1 MVLESISASGFASTN
16 LSSGLLMA
24 SGTASGA
31 PLDFLTPKGF
41 ALLGLLAP
49 LILLYILKVRR
60 KRLRVASTWLWASAK
75 RDLIARSPWKKLIAQ
90 VPLILQGLALLL
102 LGFALARPATRGRAI
117 MGDHV
122 AIIID
127 ASASMSAEGVLQDK
141 PATRIEMARQV
152 AKDILSALSP
162 GSDAMLLEAGREARV
177 VTPLDRDVVRLKS
190 ALDTVHA
197 YDVEGDLGA
206 AVALAV
212 DRLRQLGGSR
222 RIVIVSDG
230 NLAAPAV
237 LDGVSLPVEV
247 ITVGTPIEN
256 TGIVRVDVRS
266 GIEPSLKREQ
276 VQAFLVIANFGASAR
291 ELYVTMRE
299 DNASDVLASR
309 KILVGPGERQPVVLD
324 FFPASG
330 DYRRGLIFDIAPH
343 DKMAVDDTAF
353 ARVPAGDKLPVI
365 YAAKDPA
372 KISPWIERAIISD
385 PATTLKSV
393 ALAELKTPGTVEMDA
408 FVVLEGA
415 CCPSDLVE
423 GACPDVV
430 PGGDL
435 LVVNPPAGKCFGTL
449 VGRSLEHPAITSWET
464 GDARMRFLSLDGVSI
479 ARALALAPE
488 GPTQELIRTQEGTIA
503 TDISTPTRTGTLLG
517 FDVGDSD
524 WPLKASFVLFMRNLL
539 EQARIHRAFG
549 VTGPS
554 RAGEPLRVRLPAS
567 AKEIEVLAPSGD
579 KLDVSMRSGLA
590 VVPETSHVGLYK
602 FAWTGPEAGSMVV
615 PVNLTSAA
623 ESNITTVFS
632 TAGSTD
638 KAAVEVR
645 AASAEPDAHNEWTW
659 VLALLA
665 LGFVLADVW
674 YVTRRPRQT
683 SLEPAAPRKPPAPER
698 RAA

>member
-1 MVLESISASGFASTN
+1 MNVEATPAAGLVLTNPTPGMLVASGAAS
-16 LSSGLLMA
+16 S
-24 SGTASGA
+24 A
-31 PLDFLTPKGF
+31 PLDFLSPKGF
-41 ALLGLLAP
+41 ALLGLLVP
-49 LILLYILKVRR
+49 LVVLYILKVRR
-60 KRLRVASTWLWASAK
+60 KKLRVASTWLWASAK

-90 VPLILQGLALLL
+90 VPLILQALALLL
-102 LGFALARPATRGRAI
+102 LGLALARPATRGRAI

-127 ASASMSAEGVLQDK
+127 ASASMSAENVLDDK
-141 PATRIEMARQV
+141 PATRIDVARKV

-190 ALDTVHA
+190 ALDTVRT

-222 RIVIVSDG
+222 RIVIVTDG
-230 NLAAPAV
+230 NLATPAA
-237 LDGVSLPVEV
+237 LNGVSLPVEV
-247 ITVGTPIEN
+247 ITVGSPIEN
-256 TGIVRVDVRS
+256 AGIVRVDVRS
-266 GIEPSLKREQ
+266 GVEPTLKREQ
-276 VQAFLVIANFGASAR
+276 VQAFLVVANFGTSPR

-324 FFPASG
+324 FLPASG

-343 DKMAVDDTAF
+343 DKMPVDDMAF
-353 ARVPAGDKLPVI
+353 ARVPAGDKLPVV
-365 YAAKDPA
+365 YAAPDPA
-372 KISPWIERAIISD
+372 KVSPWIERAIISD
-385 PATTLKSV
+385 PATDLKSV
-393 ALAELKTPGTVEMDA
+393 ALADLTKPGAVELDA
-408 FVVLEGA
+408 FVV
-415 CCPSDLVE
+415 VE
-423 GACPDVV
+423 GACPSLV

-435 LVVNPPAGKCFGTL
+435 LVVAPPAGPCFGTL
-449 VGRSLEHPAITSWET
+449 VGRSLDHPSITSWET
-464 GDARMRFLSLDGVSI
+464 GDPRMRFLSLDGISI

-503 TDISTPTRTGTLLG
+503 ADISSPTRTATLLG

-539 EQARIHRAFG
+539 EQARVHRAFG

-567 AKEIEVLAPSGD
+567 AKEVEVIGPSGD

-590 VVPETSHVGLYK
+590 VVPETSRVGLYK
-602 FAWTGPEAGSMVV
+602 FSWTGPEAGSMIV
-615 PVNLTSAA
+615 PANLTSAA
-623 ESNITTVFS
+623 ESNVTTVIS
-632 TAGSTD
+632 TAGPAETNG
-638 KAAVEVR
+638 VEIR
-645 AASAEPDAHNEWTW
+645 AAGADPDAHNEWTW

-674 YVTRRPRQT
+674 YVTRRPRQA
-683 SLEPAAPRKPPAPER
+683 SLEPAVPRKPPAPER

>member
-1 MVLESISASGFASTN
+1 MVFDLLPFGMTNLAANPLFAAGSASPLEF
-16 LSSGLLMA
+16 LS
-24 SGTASGA
+24 
-31 PLDFLTPKGF
+31 PKGL
-41 ALLGLLAP
+41 ALLGLLVP
-49 LILLYILKVRR
+49 LVVLYILKVRR

-90 VPLILQGLALLL
+90 VPLILQALALLL
-102 LGFALARPATRGRAI
+102 LGLALARPATRGRAI

-127 ASASMSAEGVLQDK
+127 ASASMSAENVLDDK
-141 PATRIEMARQV
+141 PAPRIDLARRV
-152 AKDILSALSP
+152 ARDVLSALSP

-177 VTPLDRDVVRLKS
+177 VSPLDRDMVRLKG
-190 ALDTVHA
+190 ALDTVRA

-222 RIVIVSDG
+222 RIVIITDG
-230 NLAAPAV
+230 NLASPAA
-237 LDGVSLPVEV
+237 LNAVSLPLEV

-256 TGIVRVDVRS
+256 AAIVRVDVRS
-266 GIEPSLKREQ
+266 GIEPQLKREQ
-276 VQAFLVIANFGASAR
+276 VQAFLVVANFGSAPR

-309 KILVGPGERQPVVLD
+309 KILVGPGERLPVVLD
-324 FFPASG
+324 FLPAAG

-343 DKMAVDDTAF
+343 DKMEVDDMAY
-353 ARVPAGDKLPVI
+353 ARVPAGDKLPVV
-365 YAAKDPA
+365 YAAPDPS
-372 KISPWIERAIISD
+372 KTSPWIERAIISD
-385 PATTLKSV
+385 PATTLKTV
-393 ALAELKTPGTVEMDA
+393 ALSELTTPGTVEMDA
-408 FVVLEGA
+408 FVV
-415 CCPSDLVE
+415 VE
-423 GACPDVV
+423 GACPSPI

-435 LVVNPPAGKCFGTL
+435 LIVAPPSGPCYGTL
-449 VGRSLEHPAITSWET
+449 VGRTIEHPTITSWES
-464 GDARMRFLSLDGVSI
+464 GDARMRFLSLDGVTI
-479 ARALALAPE
+479 ARAAALAAE

-503 TDISTPTRTGTLLG
+503 TDISSTSRTATLLG

-549 VTGPS
+549 VTGPA

-567 AKEIEVLAPSGD
+567 AKDVVVIGPTGD
-579 KLDVSMRSGLA
+579 KLDVSIRTGLA
-590 VVPETSHVGLYK
+590 VVPETSKVGLYK
-602 FAWTGPEAGSMVV
+602 FSWQGPEAGSLVV
-615 PVNLTSAA
+615 PANLTSAP
-623 ESNITTVFS
+623 ESNVTT
-632 TAGSTD
+632 TMTKGD
-638 KAAVEVR
+638 PAANGGVEVR
-645 AASAEPDAHNEWTW
+645 AAGAEPDAHNEWTW

-674 YVTRRPRQT
+674 YVTRKPRMT
-683 SLEPAAPRKPPAPER
+683 SAEPATTRKPPVPER

>member
-1 MVLESISASGFASTN
+1 MVLEFLPACGFASTN
-16 LSSGLLMA
+16 LSSGFLL
-24 SGTASGA
+24 ASGA

-90 VPLILQGLALLL
+90 VPLILQALALLL
-102 LGFALARPATRGRAI
+102 LGLALARPATRGRAI

-127 ASASMSAEGVLQDK
+127 ASASMSAEGVLEAK
-141 PATRIEMARQV
+141 PATRIEIARRV

-177 VTPLDRDVVRLKS
+177 VTPLDRDVVRLKT

-222 RIVIVSDG
+222 RIVIVTDG
-230 NLAAPAV
+230 NLAVPAA
-237 LDGVSLPVEV
+237 LNGVTLPVEV
-247 ITVGTPIEN
+247 ITVGNPIEN
-256 TGIVRVDVRS
+256 TAIVRVDVRS

-276 VQAFLVIANFGASAR
+276 VQAFLVIANFGASPR

-330 DYRRGLIFDIAPH
+330 DYRRGLVLDIAPH

-353 ARVPAGDKLPVI
+353 ARVPAGDKLPVV
-365 YAAKDPA
+365 YAAPDPA
-372 KISPWIERAIISD
+372 KTSPWIERAIISD
-385 PATTLKSV
+385 PATV
-393 ALAELKTPGTVEMDA
+393 LKTITLADLTKAGEVEMDA
-408 FVVLEGA
+408 FVV
-415 CCPSDLVE
+415 VE
-423 GACPDVV
+423 GACPAVV

-435 LVVNPPAGKCFGTL
+435 LVVAPPAGPCFGTL
-449 VGRSLEHPAITSWET
+449 VGRTLEHPAITSWET

-479 ARALALAPE
+479 ARAMALAPE
-488 GPTQELIRTQEGTIA
+488 GPTQELIRTQDGTIA

-567 AKEIEVLAPSGD
+567 AKDIEVLAPSGD

-602 FAWTGPEAGSMVV
+602 FSWTGPEAGSLVV

-623 ESNITTVFS
+623 ESNVTTVIS
-632 TAGSTD
+632 AVG
-638 KAAVEVR
+638 AADTKGVEIR
-645 AASAEPDAHNEWTW
+645 AAGAEPDAHNEWTW

-683 SLEPAAPRKPPAPER
+683 SLEPAMPRKPPAPER
-698 RAA
+698 RVA

>member
-1 MVLESISASGFASTN
+1 MILEFAHSFGLTATNATPSVLFAAG
-16 LSSGLLMA
+16 SS
-24 SGTASGA
+24 A
-31 PLDFLTPKGF
+31 PLDFLAPKGL
-41 ALLGLLAP
+41 ALLGLLVP
-49 LILLYILKVRR
+49 LVVLYILKVRR

-75 RDLIARSPWKKLIAQ
+75 RDLIARSPWQKLIAQ
-90 VPLILQGLALLL
+90 VPLILQALALLL
-102 LGFALARPATRGRAI
+102 FGLALARPATRGRAI
-117 MGDHV
+117 MGDHI

-127 ASASMSAEGVLQDK
+127 ASASMSAENVLDDK
-141 PATRIEMARQV
+141 PAQRIEIARRV
-152 AKDILSALSP
+152 AKDILSAMAP

-177 VTPLDRDVVRLKS
+177 VTPLDRDIVRLKT

-222 RIVIVSDG
+222 RIVIVTDG
-230 NLAAPAV
+230 NLASPTA
-237 LDGVSLPVEV
+237 LNGVSLPVEV
-247 ITVGTPIEN
+247 VTVGTPIEN
-256 TGIVRVDVRS
+256 AGIVRVDVRS
-266 GIEPSLKREQ
+266 GTEPALKREQ
-276 VQAFLVIANFGASAR
+276 VQAFLVVANFGSSPR

-343 DKMAVDDTAF
+343 DKLVVDDTAF
-353 ARVPAGDKLPVI
+353 ARVPAGDKLPVV
-365 YAAKDPA
+365 YAAPDTSKT
-372 KISPWIERAIISD
+372 SPWIERAIISD
-385 PATTLKSV
+385 PATTLKTV
-393 ALAELKTPGTVEMDA
+393 TINELAQPGGVEMDA
-408 FVVLEGA
+408 FIV
-415 CCPSDLVE
+415 VE
-423 GACPDVV
+423 GACPSSV

-435 LVVNPPAGKCFGTL
+435 LIVAPPAGPCFGTL
-449 VGRSLEHPAITSWET
+449 VGRTLEHPQITSWET
-464 GDARMRFLSLDGVSI
+464 GDARMRFLSLDGISI
-479 ARALALAPE
+479 ARAAALAPE

-567 AKEIEVLAPSGD
+567 AKEVEVLAPNGD

-590 VVPETSHVGLYK
+590 VVPETTRVGLYK
-602 FAWTGPEAGSMVV
+602 FTWNGPEAGAMVV
-615 PVNLTSAA
+615 PVNLTSVL
-623 ESNITTVFS
+623 ESNVTTVIS
-632 TAGSTD
+632 QAGP
-638 KAAVEVR
+638 KVENGVEIR
-645 AASAEPDAHNEWTW
+645 AAGAEPDAHNEWTW

-665 LGFVLADVW
+665 LGFVVVDVW

-683 SLEPAAPRKPPAPER
+683 SLEPAVPRKPPAPER

>member
-1 MVLESISASGFASTN
+1 MTLDIVRIAETN
-16 LSSGLLMA
+16 LSSGLLFA
-24 SGTASGA
+24 SGAASGA
-31 PLDFLTPKGF
+31 PLDFLAPKGL

-90 VPLILQGLALLL
+90 IPLILQALALLL
-102 LGFALARPATRGRAI
+102 LGLALARPATRGRAI

-127 ASASMSAEGVLQDK
+127 ASASMSAENVLDNK
-141 PATRIEMARQV
+141 PATRIEIARRV

-177 VTPLDRDVVRLKS
+177 VTPLDRDVVRLKA
-190 ALDTVHA
+190 ALETVHA

-212 DRLRQLGGSR
+212 DRLKQLGGSR
-222 RIVIVSDG
+222 RIVIVTDG
-230 NLAAPAV
+230 NLATPAA
-237 LDGVSLPVEV
+237 LNGVSLPVEV
-247 ITVGTPIEN
+247 ITVGAPIEN

-266 GIEPSLKREQ
+266 GTEPSLKREQ
-276 VQAFLVIANFGASAR
+276 VQAFLVVANFGASAR

-324 FFPASG
+324 FFPAPG

-353 ARVPAGDKLPVI
+353 ARVPAGDKLPVV
-365 YAAKDPA
+365 YAAADPA

-385 PATTLKSV
+385 PATSLKSA
-393 ALAELKTPGTVEMDA
+393 ALADLAKPGVVEMDA
-408 FVVLEGA
+408 FVV
-415 CCPSDLVE
+415 VE
-423 GACPDVV
+423 GACPPSI

-435 LVVNPPAGKCFGTL
+435 LVVAPPAGPCFGTL

-464 GDARMRFLSLDGVSI
+464 GDPRMRFLSLDGISI
-479 ARALALAPE
+479 ARAVALAPE
-488 GPTQELIRTQEGTIA
+488 GLTQELIRTQDGTIA
-503 TDISTPTRTGTLLG
+503 TDISSPTRTGTLLG

-567 AKEIEVLAPSGD
+567 AKDVEVTGPAGD
-579 KLDVSMRSGLA
+579 KLDVSIRAGLA
-590 VVPETSHVGLYK
+590 VVPETSRVGLYK
-602 FAWTGPEAGSMVV
+602 FSWTGPEAGSMVV
-615 PVNLTSAA
+615 PANLTSTA
-623 ESNITTVFS
+623 ESNITTVIS
-632 TAGSTD
+632 SAGPAE
-638 KAAVEVR
+638 AAGVEIR
-645 AASAEPDAHNEWTW
+645 AAGAEPDAHNEWTW
-659 VLALLA
+659 VLALCA

-674 YVTRRPRQT
+674 YVTRRPRQAN
-683 SLEPAAPRKPPAPER
+683 LDPAIPRKPPTPER

>member
-1 MVLESISASGFASTN
+1 MSLERFDASTAAPTN
-16 LSSGLLMA
+16 LSEASLLA
-24 SGTASGA
+24 SASSSGA
-31 PLDFLTPKGF
+31 PLDLLAPKGL

-90 VPLILQGLALLL
+90 VPLVLQALALLL
-102 LGFALARPATRGRAI
+102 LGLALARPATRGRAI

-127 ASASMSAEGVLQDK
+127 ASASMSAENVLDDK
-141 PATRIEMARQV
+141 PAKRIEIARRV
-152 AKDILSALSP
+152 AKDILSAMSP

-177 VTPLDRDVVRLKS
+177 VTPLDRDVVRLKA
-190 ALDTVHA
+190 ALDTVRA

-206 AVALAV
+206 AIALAV
-212 DRLRQLGGSR
+212 DRLKQLGGSR
-222 RIVIVSDG
+222 RIVIVTDG
-230 NLAAPAV
+230 NLASPAA
-237 LDGVSLPVEV
+237 LNGVSLPVEV

-266 GIEPSLKREQ
+266 GIEPALKREQ
-276 VQAFLVIANFGASAR
+276 VQAFLVVANFGASPR

-324 FFPASG
+324 FLPAPG

-343 DKMAVDDTAF
+343 DKMDVDDMAY
-353 ARVPAGDKLPVI
+353 ARVPAGDKLPVV
-365 YAAKDPA
+365 YAGPDPE
-372 KISPWIERAIISD
+372 KVSPWIERAIVSD
-385 PATTLKSV
+385 PATTLKKV
-393 ALAELKTPGTVEMDA
+393 ALTELTNPGVVEMDA
-408 FVVLEGA
+408 FVVVESA
-415 CCPSDLVE
+415 CPSVI
-423 GACPDVV
+423 

-435 LVVNPPAGKCFGTL
+435 LVLAPPPGPCFGTL
-449 VGRSLEHPAITSWET
+449 VGRTLEHPGITSWES
-464 GDARMRFLSLDGVSI
+464 GDPRMRFLSLDGVSI
-479 ARALALAPE
+479 ARATALAPE

-503 TDISTPTRTGTLLG
+503 TDISTPSRTATLLG

-539 EQARIHRAFG
+539 EQARVHRAFG
-549 VTGPS
+549 VTGPA

-567 AKEIEVLAPSGD
+567 AKDVEVVGPTGD
-579 KLDVSMRSGLA
+579 KLDVSIRAGLA
-590 VVPETSHVGLYK
+590 VVPETSKVGLYK
-602 FAWTGPEAGSMVV
+602 FAWTGPEAGSLIV
-615 PVNLTSAA
+615 PANLTSAL
-623 ESNITTVFS
+623 ESNVTAAITT
-632 TAGSTD
+632 AGPVQSGN
-638 KAAVEVR
+638 VEVR
-645 AASAEPDAHNEWTW
+645 AAADEPDAHNEWTW
-659 VLALLA
+659 VLALCA

-674 YVTRRPRQT
+674 YVTRRPRQANV
-683 SLEPAAPRKPPAPER
+683 EPSMPRKPPAPER

>member
-1 MVLESISASGFASTN
+1 
-16 LSSGLLMA
+16 
-24 SGTASGA
+24 
-31 PLDFLTPKGF
+31 
-41 ALLGLLAP
+41 
-49 LILLYILKVRR
+49 
-60 KRLRVASTWLWASAK
+60 
-75 RDLIARSPWKKLIAQ
+75 
-90 VPLILQGLALLL
+90 
-102 LGFALARPATRGRAI
+102 
-117 MGDHV
+117 MGDHI

-127 ASASMSAEGVLQDK
+127 ASASMSAENVLDDK
-141 PATRIEMARQV
+141 PAKRIDIARRV
-152 AKDILSALSP
+152 AKDILSAMAP

-177 VTPLDRDVVRLKS
+177 VTPLDRDVVRLKT

-212 DRLRQLGGSR
+212 DRLKQLGGSR
-222 RIVIVSDG
+222 RIVIVTDG
-230 NLAAPAV
+230 NLASPTA
-237 LDGVSLPVEV
+237 LNGVSLPVEV

-256 TGIVRVDVRS
+256 AGIVRVDVRS
-266 GIEPSLKREQ
+266 GTEPALKREQ
-276 VQAFLVIANFGASAR
+276 VQAFLVVANFGSSAR

-343 DKMAVDDTAF
+343 DKMPVDDTAF
-353 ARVPAGDKLPVI
+353 ARVPAGDKLPVV
-365 YAAKDPA
+365 YAASDPA

-385 PATTLKSV
+385 PATS
-393 ALAELKTPGTVEMDA
+393 LKTASLNDLAQPGGVEMDA
-408 FVVLEGA
+408 FVV
-415 CCPSDLVE
+415 VE
-423 GACPDVV
+423 GACPTSV

-435 LVVNPPAGKCFGTL
+435 LIVAPPAGPCFGTL
-449 VGRSLEHPAITSWET
+449 VGRTLEHPQITSWET
-464 GDARMRFLSLDGVSI
+464 GDARMRFLSLDGISI

-539 EQARIHRAFG
+539 EQARVHRAFG

-567 AKEIEVLAPSGD
+567 AKEVEVIGPNGD
-579 KLDVSMRSGLA
+579 KLDVTLRGGLA
-590 VVPETSHVGLYK
+590 VVPETTRVGLYK
-602 FAWTGPEAGSMVV
+602 FTWNGPEAGAMVV
-615 PVNLTSAA
+615 PANLTSVL
-623 ESNITTVFS
+623 ESNVTTVIS
-632 TAGSTD
+632 TAGPAKD
-638 KAAVEVR
+638 NAVEIR
-645 AASAEPDAHNEWTW
+645 AAGAEPDAHNEWTW

-665 LGFVLADVW
+665 LGFVVADVW

-683 SLEPAAPRKPPAPER
+683 SLEPATPRKPPAPER
-698 RAA
+698 RVA

>member
-1 MVLESISASGFASTN
+1 MILEFARSFGLTATNSIPSVVFAAG
-16 LSSGLLMA
+16 SS
-24 SGTASGA
+24 A
-31 PLDFLTPKGF
+31 PLDFLAPKGL
-41 ALLGLLAP
+41 ALLGLLVP
-49 LILLYILKVRR
+49 LVVLYILKVRR

-75 RDLIARSPWKKLIAQ
+75 RDLIARSPWQKLIAQ
-90 VPLILQGLALLL
+90 VPLILQALALLL
-102 LGFALARPATRGRAI
+102 LGLALARPATRGRAI
-117 MGDHV
+117 MGDHI

-127 ASASMSAEGVLQDK
+127 ASASMSAENVLDDK
-141 PATRIEMARQV
+141 PAPRIEIARRV
-152 AKDILSALSP
+152 AKDILSAMAP

-177 VTPLDRDVVRLKS
+177 VTPLDRDIVRLKA

-222 RIVIVSDG
+222 RIVIVTDG
-230 NLAAPAV
+230 NLASPTA
-237 LDGVSLPVEV
+237 LNGVSLPVEV
-247 ITVGTPIEN
+247 VTVGTPIEN
-256 TGIVRVDVRS
+256 AGIVRVDVRS
-266 GIEPSLKREQ
+266 GTEPALKREQ
-276 VQAFLVIANFGASAR
+276 VQAFLVVANFGSSAR

-343 DKMAVDDTAF
+343 DKLVVDDTAF
-353 ARVPAGDKLPVI
+353 ARVPAGDKLPVV
-365 YAAKDPA
+365 YAAPDTSKT
-372 KISPWIERAIISD
+372 SPWIERAIISD
-385 PATTLKSV
+385 PATS
-393 ALAELKTPGTVEMDA
+393 LKTVTINDLAQPGGVEMDA
-408 FVVLEGA
+408 FVV
-415 CCPSDLVE
+415 VE
-423 GACPDVV
+423 GACPSVV

-435 LVVNPPAGKCFGTL
+435 LIVAPPAGTCFGTL
-449 VGRSLEHPAITSWET
+449 VGRTLEHPQITSWES
-464 GDARMRFLSLDGVSI
+464 GDARMRFLSLDGISI
-479 ARALALAPE
+479 ARAMALAPE

-567 AKEIEVLAPSGD
+567 AKEVEVLAPGGD

-590 VVPETSHVGLYK
+590 VVPETTRVGLYK
-602 FAWTGPEAGSMVV
+602 FTWNGPEAGAMVV
-615 PVNLTSAA
+615 PVNLTSVP
-623 ESNITTVFS
+623 ESNVTTVIS
-632 TAGSTD
+632 QAGPKVD
-638 KAAVEVR
+638 NGVEIR
-645 AASAEPDAHNEWTW
+645 AAGAEPDAHNEWTW
-659 VLALLA
+659 VLALIA
-665 LGFVLADVW
+665 LGFVVADVW

-683 SLEPAAPRKPPAPER
+683 SLEPAAPRKLPAPER
-698 RAA
+698 RVA

>member
-1 MVLESISASGFASTN
+1 MILEFAHFFGEAPTNPTLGVLVAAG
-16 LSSGLLMA
+16 SS
-24 SGTASGA
+24 A
-31 PLDFLTPKGF
+31 PLDFLAPKGL
-41 ALLGLLAP
+41 ALLGLLVP
-49 LILLYILKVRR
+49 LVVLYILKVRR

-75 RDLIARSPWKKLIAQ
+75 RDLIARSPWQKLIAQ
-90 VPLILQGLALLL
+90 VPLILQALALLL
-102 LGFALARPATRGRAI
+102 LGLALARPATRGRAI
-117 MGDHV
+117 MGDHI

-127 ASASMSAEGVLQDK
+127 ASASMSAENVLDDK
-141 PATRIEMARQV
+141 PAKRIDIARRV
-152 AKDILSALSP
+152 AKDILSAMAP

-177 VTPLDRDVVRLKS
+177 VTPLDRDVVRLKT

-212 DRLRQLGGSR
+212 DRLKQLGGSR
-222 RIVIVSDG
+222 RIVIVTDG
-230 NLAAPAV
+230 NLASPTA
-237 LDGVSLPVEV
+237 LNGVSLPVEV

-256 TGIVRVDVRS
+256 AGIVRVDVRS
-266 GIEPSLKREQ
+266 GTEPALKREQ
-276 VQAFLVIANFGASAR
+276 VQAFLVVANFGSSAR

-343 DKMAVDDTAF
+343 DKMPVDDTAF
-353 ARVPAGDKLPVI
+353 ARVPAGDKLPVV
-365 YAAKDPA
+365 YAASDPA

-385 PATTLKSV
+385 PATS
-393 ALAELKTPGTVEMDA
+393 LKTASLNDLAQPGGVEMDA
-408 FVVLEGA
+408 FVV
-415 CCPSDLVE
+415 VE
-423 GACPDVV
+423 GACPTSV

-435 LVVNPPAGKCFGTL
+435 LIVAPPAGPCFGTL
-449 VGRSLEHPAITSWET
+449 VGRTLEHPQITSWET
-464 GDARMRFLSLDGVSI
+464 GDARMRFLSLDGISI

-539 EQARIHRAFG
+539 EQARVHRAFG

-567 AKEIEVLAPSGD
+567 AKEVEVIGPNGD
-579 KLDVSMRSGLA
+579 KLDVTLRGGLA
-590 VVPETSHVGLYK
+590 VVPETTRVGLYK
-602 FAWTGPEAGSMVV
+602 FTWNGPEAGAMVV
-615 PVNLTSAA
+615 PANLTSVL
-623 ESNITTVFS
+623 ESNVTTVIS
-632 TAGSTD
+632 TAGPAKD
-638 KAAVEVR
+638 NAVEIR
-645 AASAEPDAHNEWTW
+645 AAGAEPDAHNEWTW

-665 LGFVLADVW
+665 LGFVVADVW

-683 SLEPAAPRKPPAPER
+683 SLEPATPRKPPAPER
-698 RAA
+698 RVA